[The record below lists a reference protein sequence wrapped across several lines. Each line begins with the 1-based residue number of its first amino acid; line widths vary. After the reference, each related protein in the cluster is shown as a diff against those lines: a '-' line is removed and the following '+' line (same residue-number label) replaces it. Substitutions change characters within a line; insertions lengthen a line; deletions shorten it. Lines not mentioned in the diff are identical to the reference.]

1 MSGDRASAL
10 ASARFQWE
18 DGLRRL
24 REDDALLAS
33 RRAIIDAVRVELR
46 RRLGQTFTLHEVSD
60 VYDGAQEWYLD
71 LAARV
76 APRDPDAWDPS
87 ATLDA
92 AFALHAR
99 GATDARG

>member
-1 MSGDRASAL
+1 MSGERSTAL

-24 REDDALLAS
+24 GEDEGLLAS
-33 RRAIIDAVRVELR
+33 RRSIVDAVRVELR
-46 RRLGQTFTLHEVSD
+46 RRLGQTFTLQEVAE

-71 LAARV
+71 LASRV
-76 APRDPDAWDPS
+76 APRDPDSWDP
-87 ATLDA
+87 AAALDA

-99 GATDARG
+99 GATDARR